1 MFSKLSFREIFLL
14 GVWIMSCSLCLMLL
28 LIFLVLVLNCNL
40 FIMNVIWFIKL
51 LLGEGKR
58 EEKCPLTFV
67 FPVGFVLGKKESEL
81 CASISA

>member
-1 MFSKLSFREIFLL
+1 MFSKLSFREVFLL

-28 LIFLVLVLNCNL
+28 LIFLVLVLNV
-40 FIMNVIWFIKL
+40 MNVIWFIKL

-58 EEKCPLTFV
+58 EEKCPLTLV